1 MNEVE
6 QAMAVVN
13 AELNRVDRRKL
24 KQTEKSIFENCK
36 KKYLDTQ
43 KRIEELKVKVQKI
56 EDEITHLQQ
65 KQLDRKKFLDDTIAR
80 HKKN

>member
-6 QAMAVVN
+6 QAMTVVN

>member
-13 AELNRVDRRKL
+13 AEMNRVDRRKL
-24 KQTEKSIFENCK
+24 KQTEKQIFENCK

-43 KRIEELKVKVQKI
+43 KRIEELKVKKEKI
-56 EDEITHLQQ
+56 ESEISHLQQ
-65 KQLDRKKFLDDTIAR
+65 KQVDRKKFLDDTIER
-80 HKKN
+80 HKKS